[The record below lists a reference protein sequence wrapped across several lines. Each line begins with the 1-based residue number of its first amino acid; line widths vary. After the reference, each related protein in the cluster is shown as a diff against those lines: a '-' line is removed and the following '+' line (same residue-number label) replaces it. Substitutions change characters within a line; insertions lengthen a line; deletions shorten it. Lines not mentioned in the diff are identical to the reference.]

1 MYEYDWVHYRWMN
14 DLQKTKMEISSPNTH
29 KNYDFSVWLKSQKH
43 FVFFTVEAAITG
55 KRETQHVASFH
66 YHRGDITLVSVVLAC
81 CPSCTYCLVL
91 STFVKGHVIW
101 ILLER
106 SQAWCHRMHTHTH
119 IQARTCYTGAGTW
132 AGIILGW
139 ILDHMS
145 HYHVS
150 TFSTK
155 YKKIV
160 NGWLFL
166 FSRCE

>member
-1 MYEYDWVHYRWMN
+1 MYEYDWVHNRWMN

-91 STFVKGHVIW
+91 STFVKGHVDW

-119 IQARTCYTGAGTW
+119 IQARNLLHWCWHLSWNYTGVDPRSYVTLSRVH
-132 AGIILGW
+132 I
-139 ILDHMS
+139 
-145 HYHVS
+145 
-150 TFSTK
+150 F
-155 YKKIV
+155 YKI
-160 NGWLFL
+160 
-166 FSRCE
+166 